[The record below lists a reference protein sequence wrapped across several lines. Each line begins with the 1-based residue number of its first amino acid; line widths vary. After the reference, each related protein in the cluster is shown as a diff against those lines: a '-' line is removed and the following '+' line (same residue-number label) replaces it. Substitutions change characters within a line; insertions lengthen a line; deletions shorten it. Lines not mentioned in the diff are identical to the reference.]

1 VSPEAPSYVRRFARL
16 PRVLE
21 LLADYPDGLPLD
33 ELAAKVG
40 APVDELRQDLFA
52 FYSADLVEFGLY
64 RAPAALEFVGP
75 EGYDENPDDAEVVRI
90 SGDPGLDELGVQY
103 VSASELALLFTA
115 ARALQDLDPED
126 EHLARAIDVLAETVY
141 GGEDA
146 GEASEHRFWNDFLDP
161 LQTAVREHRAARIG
175 YSRAWSTGVRERV
188 IEPYQL
194 VNTRR
199 GWEVDA
205 GPVDERGAIR
215 TYLVANV
222 REVELLAEHFEPP
235 DDLAGVLAR
244 QREVSRVRVRLPQ
257 SARWTAEMY
266 AEDVHVVADDEE
278 FCTLDLDLLPPLEH
292 RVGLLLVAAGPTA
305 ALLEPTE
312 LRSAGAALARELL
325 DHHRR
330 TIGTWEDG

>member
-21 LLADYPDGLPLD
+21 LLAEYPNGLPVD

-40 APVDELRQDLFA
+40 APVGELRQDLLA
-52 FYSADLVEFGLY
+52 FYSADLVEYGLD
-64 RAPAALEFVGP
+64 RPPATLEFLGP
-75 EGYDENPDDAEVVRI
+75 EGGDEDPSEAEVVRI

-103 VSASELALLFTA
+103 VGASELALLFTA
-115 ARALQDLDPED
+115 ARVMQDLEPSD
-126 EHLARAIDVLAETVY
+126 EHLARAIDVLAETMY
-141 GGEDA
+141 GEEPGEETLEHHRWD
-146 GEASEHRFWNDFLDP
+146 EALGP
-161 LQTAVREHRAARIG
+161 LQTAVHEHRRVRIV
-175 YSRAWSTGVRERV
+175 YSRAWHLGVSERV

-205 GPVDERGAIR
+205 GPVDESGGIR
-215 TYLVANV
+215 TYLLANL
-222 REVELLAEHFEPP
+222 REVELLPDGFDPP
-235 DDLAGVLAR
+235 VDLGGCLER
-244 QREVSRVRVRLPQ
+244 QRETSRVRVRLPQ

-266 AEDVHVVADDEE
+266 AEEVHVVADDEV

-292 RVGLLLVAAGPTA
+292 RVGLLLMAAGPTA
-305 ALLEPTE
+305 EVIDPDE
-312 LRSAGAALARELL
+312 LRASGSRLAQELL

-330 TIGTWEDG
+330 TTDTWG